1 MNVWSWG
8 GDSLSGLTGM
18 MVTTWVADLGS
29 GSGAGAPAGCGAEPR
44 EKILGLQPPKKHPEY
59 IKVERSLTP
68 TLQPCCWHNA
78 MLPCLAC
85 WCWPMLL
92 ALRVRCCWARAQGAH
107 RSAFCTHEELATAVR
122 RMPMYTACGC
132 RFVARGCR
140 KQCAVMSARSA
151 LLEKWNGLSERRK
164 CLILALLLLVRTSR
178 LKQSCSSS
186 RDLSN
191 GPFTSIHFD
200 RPPPPTT

>member
-1 MNVWSWG
+1 M
-8 GDSLSGLTGM
+8 
-18 MVTTWVADLGS
+18 
-29 GSGAGAPAGCGAEPR
+29 
-44 EKILGLQPPKKHPEY
+44 H
-59 IKVERSLTP
+59 
-68 TLQPCCWHNA
+68 

-92 ALRVRCCWARAQGAH
+92 ALRVRCCCARAQGAH

-132 RFVARGCR
+132 RFIARGCR
-140 KQCAVMSARSA
+140 KQCAVISARSA
-151 LLEKWNGLSERRK
+151 LLEKWNGLSESRK
-164 CLILALLLLVRTSR
+164 SSILALLLLVRTSR

-191 GPFTSIHFD
+191 GPLSSIQFGQVRSSIASHYL
-200 RPPPPTT
+200 PPLCNRFSLPHARSRYT

>member
-1 MNVWSWG
+1 M
-8 GDSLSGLTGM
+8 
-18 MVTTWVADLGS
+18 
-29 GSGAGAPAGCGAEPR
+29 
-44 EKILGLQPPKKHPEY
+44 H
-59 IKVERSLTP
+59 
-68 TLQPCCWHNA
+68 

-92 ALRVRCCWARAQGAH
+92 ALRVRCCCARAQGAH
-107 RSAFCTHEELATAVR
+107 RSAFCTHEELAAAVR

-132 RFVARGCR
+132 RFIARGCR

-151 LLEKWNGLSERRK
+151 LLEKWEGLSESRK
-164 CLILALLLLVRTSR
+164 SSILALLLLVRTSR

-191 GPFTSIHFD
+191 GPLSSIQFD
-200 RPPPPTT
+200 PSTPLHPSPPLCNRFSRHDARRGRPRVATPGVAP